1 MPRSRQSSTPIA
13 GRAFKDRLGRIF
25 TVLTV
30 CWDRVVISYRSGGT
44 QVIDLKEWDRRLP
57 LPH

>member
-1 MPRSRQSSTPIA
+1 MRNVATKTAPVV

-30 CWDRVVISYRSGGT
+30 VWDRVVISHRNGKT
-44 QVIDLKEWDRRLP
+44 QVIDIREWDRLLP
-57 LPH
+57 VPH

>member
-1 MPRSRQSSTPIA
+1 MPSQAHATTPVA
-13 GRAFKDRLGRIF
+13 GRAFKDRLGHIF

-30 CWDRVVISYRSGGT
+30 CWDRVVISYRHGGT

>member
-1 MPRSRQSSTPIA
+1 MPALDKTAKPIA
-13 GRAFKDRLGRIF
+13 GHAFKDRLGRIF

-30 CWDRVVISYRSGGT
+30 CWDRVVISYRNGGT

>member
-1 MPRSRQSSTPIA
+1 MPRSDKNASPVA

-30 CWDRVVISYRSGGT
+30 CWDRVVISYRNGST
-44 QVIDLKEWDRRLP
+44 QVIDLKEWDRRVP
-57 LPH
+57 IPH